1 MSPWSQWIADMLTD
15 FDLWAIRS
23 LNSIAYA
30 FAARARY
37 GALWIVPH
45 REKYLTTTMKRLW
58 ILSLTVFGLSSETR
72 LQAMGLPHT
81 LHIHSHI
88 EVRKSENQSQEKPK
102 LHLSKARHN
111 LMRKILVSPDQNIKK
126 LTIHFDAVVLPY
138 VALAWTNTT
147 LSLVHL
153 ELQFWTDS
161 ISNTLLSLDSG
172 FHCPNLSTFVLIHGY
187 GNARPSNHPIT
198 TMDLVPSHPRAGIME
213 PMFHKLKSILP
224 KGLESLELHQLDG
237 REYGWVLPSSFLGP
251 NDFPRLRKLRIWG
264 MCLTHNPSLVQFL
277 HARTTSLR
285 NLALGRL
292 IHTPFSTLRY
302 LPATDELESLS
313 VSLDSARDVLSA
325 DILQSSQPSSFIHRY
340 THLRQLDVT
349 LQTSNHANGDIIF
362 VLLMELG
369 RGCNLL
375 EELRVHSHTL
385 EFRHLRVVLLFLPR
399 LAQLTF
405 SGTKCCDPLIYQV
418 SARTDL
424 WKQYGPYTHRF
435 HTYKFFQL
443 EQDVKSVYK
452 NFVVTGQAWD
462 TLHSSIKNALK
473 EGYPKAE
480 VIDDVK
486 FGVGADHRVV
496 IMQLIESF

>member
-1 MSPWSQWIADMLTD
+1 
-15 FDLWAIRS
+15 
-23 LNSIAYA
+23 
-30 FAARARY
+30 
-37 GALWIVPH
+37 
-45 REKYLTTTMKRLW
+45 MKRLC
-58 ILSLTVFGLSSETR
+58 ETR
-72 LQAMGLPHT
+72 LQALGLPHT

-198 TMDLVPSHPRAGIME
+198 TMDLMPSHPRAGIME

-292 IHTPFSTLRY
+292 IHTPFSTLRIY
-302 LPATDELESLS
+302 LRQMSSSRCLFHSTPHAMSSLQISSSLVSPA
-313 VSLDSARDVLSA
+313 
-325 DILQSSQPSSFIHRY
+325 PSSTATPIFVNWM
-340 THLRQLDVT
+340 LRSQ
-349 LQTSNHANGDIIF
+349 LQTTPMVI
-362 VLLMELG
+362 
-369 RGCNLL
+369 
-375 EELRVHSHTL
+375 
-385 EFRHLRVVLLFLPR
+385 LFLY
-399 LAQLTF
+399 
-405 SGTKCCDPLIYQV
+405 C
-418 SARTDL
+418 
-424 WKQYGPYTHRF
+424 
-435 HTYKFFQL
+435 
-443 EQDVKSVYK
+443 
-452 NFVVTGQAWD
+452 
-462 TLHSSIKNALK
+462 
-473 EGYPKAE
+473 
-480 VIDDVK
+480 
-486 FGVGADHRVV
+486 
-496 IMQLIESF
+496 